1 MVPPV
6 AIWRGSRVGISKLL
20 AILRL
25 PPLVGWEAFDK
36 DSDLKK
42 LLLRIC
48 CGVNLLNC
56 MGGITGLVIEDVS
69 VVISDWVTG
78 VATLSGVEAAVVGVV
93 SISAFCGILGV
104 DIT

>member
-1 MVPPV
+1 M
-6 AIWRGSRVGISKLL
+6 
-20 AILRL
+20 RL
-25 PPLVGWEAFDK
+25 PPLVGCGAFGK

-56 MGGITGLVIEDVS
+56 TGGTRLVIEDVS

-78 VATLSGVEAAVVGVV
+78 VGTLSGVEVGVVGVV

>member
-1 MVPPV
+1 M
-6 AIWRGSRVGISKLL
+6 
-20 AILRL
+20 RL
-25 PPLVGWEAFDK
+25 PPLVGCEAFSK

>member
-1 MVPPV
+1 MSLV
-6 AIWRGSRVGISKLL
+6 AERSGHRFSIGQKIRV
-20 AILRL
+20 
-25 PPLVGWEAFDK
+25 
-36 DSDLKK
+36 
-42 LLLRIC
+42 
-48 CGVNLLNC
+48 
-56 MGGITGLVIEDVS
+56 VIEDVS